1 MGGCRS
7 LSRGRRLSRSDGAAV
22 PPDAAMSAVSIDDI
36 RSRLQSAF
44 APTSLQVID
53 EGHLHIGHAG
63 EGTGHFR
70 VRIAS
75 TAFDGKTRVQQHRM
89 VYDALADLMGK
100 GIHALAIEARA
111 ADGL

>member
-1 MGGCRS
+1 MS
-7 LSRGRRLSRSDGAAV
+7 AAAV
-22 PPDAAMSAVSIDDI
+22 DDI

-44 APTSLQVID
+44 SPTALDVVD

-75 TAFDGKTRVQQHRM
+75 TAFAGKTRVQQHRL
-89 VYDALADLMGK
+89 VYDALADLMGQ
-100 GIHALAIEARA
+100 GIHALAIEI
-111 ADGL
+111 G

>member
-1 MGGCRS
+1 
-7 LSRGRRLSRSDGAAV
+7 
-22 PPDAAMSAVSIDDI
+22 MSAASIDAI
-36 RSRLQSAF
+36 RERLQQAF
-44 APTSLQVID
+44 SPSTLEVID

-75 TAFDGKTRVQQHRM
+75 AAFAGKTRVQQHRM
-89 VYDALADLMGK
+89 VYDALADLMGR

-111 ADGL
+111 P